1 MSKKIKPNLSC
12 FEAVDYLLA
21 KAAAE
26 EEGSELISNLK
37 LQKLLYYAQ
46 GVHLALHDIP
56 LFPEEIQ
63 AWMHGPVVPAVYQ
76 KYKDSGY
83 EALPS
88 PEPGTVDFSRYTDE
102 EKETLD
108 EIYRVF
114 GQFSAWRLREMTHG
128 EPPWQEHFRDGA
140 THIVISQEAMR
151 RYFKTQL
158 ESE

>member
-1 MSKKIKPNLSC
+1 MSKKAIPNLTC
-12 FEAVDYLLA
+12 FEAADYLLA
-21 KAAAE
+21 RAAAE
-26 EEGSELISNLK
+26 EEGGELISNLK

-46 GVHLALHDIP
+46 GVHLALHDAA
-56 LFPEEIQ
+56 LFPEDIQ
-63 AWMHGPVVPAVYQ
+63 AWMHGPVVPDVYQ
-76 KYKDSGY
+76 KYKEHGG

-88 PEPGTVDFSRYTDE
+88 PEPGTVDFSRYSED

-114 GQFSAWRLREMTHG
+114 GQFSAWRLREMTHSEAPWVENFREG
-128 EPPWQEHFRDGA
+128 E
-140 THIVISQEAMR
+140 THIVIPRETMK